1 MRFLSLFLILESA
14 SAGDSVAPVGATA
27 AWNPSAGF
35 LVAMHAACDARPER
49 LSECFPERM
58 RAAGASPEA
67 VAFTERTGGL
77 QYLRAFRE
85 TGRVDVAWAVNPF
98 RTNTNDIIDLVNGDP
113 AILDVDDPKYL
124 DPAMLERHPGCAA
137 MRRAHPK
144 LTPFPGDR
152 FDRHAVQ
159 RMAQV
164 GGGQRFVV
172 GEDLRDGCHSCAI
185 LGKARVA
192 YDFDAAGKFRGVQ
205 VLMVQPTPAPQ
216 P

>member
-1 MRFLSLFLILESA
+1 MRFLSLFLIVASA
-14 SAGDSVAPVGATA
+14 SAGDSAAPVGAA
-27 AWNPSAGF
+27 AVWNPPSGF
-35 LVAMHAACDARPER
+35 LAAMHAACDARPER

-67 VAFTERTGGL
+67 VAFTERAGGL

-85 TGRVDVAWAVNPF
+85 AGRVDVAWAVNPF
-98 RTNTNDIIDLVNGDP
+98 RANTNDLVDLVNGDP
-113 AILDVDDPKYL
+113 PILDVDDPKYFE
-124 DPAMLERHPGCAA
+124 PAMLERHPGYAA

-144 LTPFPGDR
+144 LAPFPGDR
-152 FDRHAVQ
+152 YHRHAVQ

-172 GEDLRDGCHSCAI
+172 GEDLRDGCHACAI
-185 LGKARVA
+185 LGEARVA
-192 YDFDAAGKFRGVQ
+192 FDFDAAGKFRGIQ
-205 VLMVQPTPAPQ
+205 VLMVRAMPAPQ